1 MSIHLQNIHPV
12 REGDIQPF
20 VTRFRLE
27 LTGVVNQKILSNV
40 CRLSVYYD
48 YKEKRARADI
58 EEGYEAAK
66 YYIRRYDRKNEYM
79 IRLPPIDDC
88 KRSYLGE
95 IMPYP
100 DISEADYKGTTIVN
114 SRECNYYIVES
125 ISSRV
130 HIYMDYEDGYKL
142 KFFYKFSLLDLPTPV
157 LAYMIIPAHSYL
169 LMYM

>member
-1 MSIHLQNIHPV
+1 MSIQHQNIHHV
-12 REGDIQPF
+12 RDGEYHLSTLIREIASCNT
-20 VTRFRLE
+20 VIFR
-27 LTGVVNQKILSNV
+27 
-40 CRLSVYYD
+40 RLSVYYD

-66 YYIRRYDRKNEYM
+66 YYIRRYDNKNEYM

-100 DISEADYKGTTIVN
+100 DISEAEYKGITIVN

-125 ISSRV
+125 MNSRV
-130 HIYMDYEDGYKL
+130 HIYMDYEDG
-142 KFFYKFSLLDLPTPV
+142 
-157 LAYMIIPAHSYL
+157 
-169 LMYM
+169 